1 MYKRIMV
8 PVDNSDYSR
17 FAVDAA
23 AELAEHFDSYVCG
36 THVYAS
42 RLHDRAFRRM
52 EEGLPEQYQEEN
64 ELQRQRKVHDSLID
78 KGLVLISE
86 SMLTDLQEKAKALN
100 LKAETKV
107 LEGKNFSV
115 LLKDT
120 EESEYDLV
128 AMGAL
133 GLGKVKRSTIGSVC
147 DRVCKDAS
155 LDILVLKKPMS
166 FDGAKV
172 ICAIDGS
179 PNSYSALRRCL
190 TMAKEFGAQITAVH
204 VFDPAFHTVA
214 FKSISEVLTDEA
226 AKVFKFEEQQ
236 KLHDEIIDNGLKR
249 VGERHLERAK
259 SIAAEEG
266 IDIET
271 VILAGKPFDRIIDL
285 VDERG
290 ADIVVAGRYG
300 THRAPDTKIGSH
312 TYNILLSASCNVLIV
327 TKIDED
333 LEKLEFHGSAVD
345 ASKTAKQIAWSQ
357 EAEARLNNIPAFVR
371 NMVRKSIE
379 EYAVGKGCDL
389 IDENIMNEARG
400 RMGM

>member
-1 MYKRIMV
+1 
-8 PVDNSDYSR
+8 
-17 FAVDAA
+17 
-23 AELAEHFDSYVCG
+23 
-36 THVYAS
+36 
-42 RLHDRAFRRM
+42 M

-86 SMLTDLQEKAKALN
+86 SMLTELQEKAKSLN
-100 LKAETKV
+100 LNAETKV

-120 EESEYDLV
+120 EESDYDLV

-155 LDILVLKKPMS
+155 SDILVLKKPMS

-172 ICAIDGS
+172 VCAIDGS

-271 VILAGKPFDRIIDL
+271 VILSGKPFDKIIDL
-285 VDERG
+285 VDEMG

-312 TYNILLSASCNVLIV
+312 TYNILLSAPCNVLIV

-345 ASKTAKQIAWSQ
+345 ASKAAKQIMWSQ

-379 EYAVGKGCDL
+379 EYAAGKGCDL
-389 IDENIMNEARG
+389 IDEQIMNEARG